1 MKDQKAVL
9 VCVKCYSQPRPLQVW
24 DWVPAL
30 HRLQTDVFG
39 ATRGASI
46 GHVSPE
52 AAAGGVIALIEDD
65 DIVDINITERK
76 LDVRVS
82 EQELAERK
90 KRWKA
95 PEKELTGYI
104 KRYAQHVTSGSR
116 GAVFEK

>member
-1 MKDQKAVL
+1 MYKRQ
-9 VCVKCYSQPRPLQVW
+9 
-24 DWVPAL
+24 
-30 HRLQTDVFG
+30 
-39 ATRGASI
+39 
-46 GHVSPE
+46 
-52 AAAGGVIALIEDD
+52 
-65 DIVDINITERK
+65 ERK

>member
-1 MKDQKAVL
+1 
-9 VCVKCYSQPRPLQVW
+9 
-24 DWVPAL
+24 
-30 HRLQTDVFG
+30 
-39 ATRGASI
+39 
-46 GHVSPE
+46 
-52 AAAGGVIALIEDD
+52 AAGGVIALIEDD
-65 DIVDINITERK
+65 DIIDINITERK

-82 EQELAERK
+82 EEELAERK